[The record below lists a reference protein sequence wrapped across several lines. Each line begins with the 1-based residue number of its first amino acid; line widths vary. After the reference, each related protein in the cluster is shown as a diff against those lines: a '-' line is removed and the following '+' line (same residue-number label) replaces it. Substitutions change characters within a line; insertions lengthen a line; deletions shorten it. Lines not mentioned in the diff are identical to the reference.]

1 MSLDR
6 DVVLSLELLAPSRS
20 RAALQKALAGSTTH
34 IHNKASA
41 QPSTTPAAAAA
52 GDMDADDVFEPRGS
66 SRGRASSSRG
76 AGRHKQM
83 LQAAAANKRCS
94 SLFGFLNYTSTSCG
108 ARLLRTNLLQPL
120 KDINTLQLRLD
131 SLQVCARVQSFG
143 CLNRDAYWCSF
154 ANTNTPWPVC
164 LHSSRRSHGHSS
176 QQPVRA
182 SQRHEVNACQSLLL
196 WRHTRR
202 EHYSLGQP

>member
-1 MSLDR
+1 VLVSVVLAKQVEFEGIKHHMSLDR

-41 QPSTTPAAAAA
+41 QLSTTTSTQAAAA
-52 GDMDADDVFEPRGS
+52 GDMDTDDVFAPWDS

-76 AGRHKQM
+76 AARHQQL
-83 LQAAAANKRCS
+83 LQAAAANKRSS

-131 SLQVCARVQSFG
+131 SLQVCARVQGFDFDQK
-143 CLNRDAYWCSF
+143 LKLA
-154 ANTNTPWPVC
+154 
-164 LHSSRRSHGHSS
+164 
-176 QQPVRA
+176 
-182 SQRHEVNACQSLLL
+182 AC
-196 WRHTRR
+196 
-202 EHYSLGQP
+202 